1 MAQAP
6 RMRPLG
12 LPLLAVAAALVAGSA
27 ASAQEV
33 VRTGPDGAPPA
44 PAVDPG
50 QPPQAIDGGQS
61 HGPLVGPWL
70 DAAPAPAAALG
81 QAARCA
87 PPPDRKPHGEVWA
100 GIGTGGYREAGAV
113 VTKPLGDCGSVTV
126 AIDHLSID
134 SLRRH

>member
-1 MAQAP
+1 MAEAQD
-6 RMRPLG
+6 LG
-12 LPLLAVAAALVAGSA
+12 MKLPGLAILAVVNALAAGAA

-44 PAVDPG
+44 PAADPR
-50 QPPQAIDGGQS
+50 QLPQAIDDRAR
-61 HGPLVGPWL
+61 GPLAGWSPE
-70 DAAPAPAAALG
+70 AAPAVAMGEP
-81 QAARCA
+81 ARCA

-100 GIGTGGYREAGAV
+100 GIGTGGYREAGGV